1 MWGWEQGCRERLP
14 TGQGVGGAPLAWL
27 GAQVGAGLGALPLG
41 LKVVPV
47 PTAAAVNELLA
58 LLAGRVVE
66 EADEERLAVPA
77 DRGQVA
83 EVWAVPRAEVSRGQG
98 SRGERSGSPWHRT
111 PPCPEPG
118 LHPPPQETTS
128 LIPGTGR
135 AQGWHLTPPLTET
148 PTHCWPSPSTGCWHV
163 WPHLPGQHLV
173 APGQSESPAQ
183 WEQEAFLWHELQS
196 WSRGLST
203 SEMW

>member
-1 MWGWEQGCRERLP
+1 M
-14 TGQGVGGAPLAWL
+14 GQGPGGAPLAWL

-98 SRGERSGSPWHRT
+98 SRGERSGAPVAPIPSLPGARSAPTSP
-111 PPCPEPG
+111 
-118 LHPPPQETTS
+118 ETIS
-128 LIPGTGR
+128 LIPGTGG
-135 AQGWHLTPPLTET
+135 AQGWHP
-148 PTHCWPSPSTGCWHV
+148 
-163 WPHLPGQHLV
+163 
-173 APGQSESPAQ
+173 
-183 WEQEAFLWHELQS
+183 
-196 WSRGLST
+196 
-203 SEMW
+203 